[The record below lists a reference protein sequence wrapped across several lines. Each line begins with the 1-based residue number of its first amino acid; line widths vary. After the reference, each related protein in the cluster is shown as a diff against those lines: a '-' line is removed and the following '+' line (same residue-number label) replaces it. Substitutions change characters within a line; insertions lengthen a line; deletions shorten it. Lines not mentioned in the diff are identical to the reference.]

1 MQRLLAFLVR
11 GALRVFDFLRECDQV
26 VDWPDAIGDARGD
39 RRGRRLRTRNVPL
52 EGSGSGA
59 TSRFA
64 SSFGSVGRLPERSG
78 MGRRAPPPPTK
89 RAYPR
94 IMRQHFVSH
103 WRVWLVIAVVV
114 IVANELIDRN
124 FFDHQEHIDGDVVI
138 TVLVLLIAV
147 LGSYFVA
154 RFREPRAPG

>member
-1 MQRLLAFLVR
+1 
-11 GALRVFDFLRECDQV
+11 
-26 VDWPDAIGDARGD
+26 
-39 RRGRRLRTRNVPL
+39 
-52 EGSGSGA
+52 
-59 TSRFA
+59 
-64 SSFGSVGRLPERSG
+64 
-78 MGRRAPPPPTK
+78 
-89 RAYPR
+89 
-94 IMRQHFVSH
+94 MRQHFVSH

-154 RFREPRAPG
+154 RFREPPAPG

>member
-1 MQRLLAFLVR
+1 
-11 GALRVFDFLRECDQV
+11 
-26 VDWPDAIGDARGD
+26 
-39 RRGRRLRTRNVPL
+39 
-52 EGSGSGA
+52 
-59 TSRFA
+59 
-64 SSFGSVGRLPERSG
+64 
-78 MGRRAPPPPTK
+78 
-89 RAYPR
+89 
-94 IMRQHFVSH
+94 MRQHFVSH

-154 RFREPRAPG
+154 RFREPRALG